1 MTSDRFR
8 FQAECANESVKDG
21 IVLNVGANT
30 DPAGLGSH
38 PNVLN
43 CDIFDHNPLGP
54 EVYPVDHIFDC
65 TEDVWPFDDNSV
77 ELVIL
82 GDIVEHMY
90 PAEFIQCM
98 KECRRV
104 SQKVCITL
112 PLDTRITDDPDYAKK
127 IEGTPKGH
135 VHVHV
140 YEEPEMRDILR
151 RTGWKVVIFQDVDY
165 GFVSHGFYIL
175 AVRDAL

>member
-1 MTSDRFR
+1 MTTDRFR
-8 FQAECANESVKDG
+8 FQAECANESCFDG
-21 IVLNVGANT
+21 IVLNIGCNT

-43 CDIFDHNPLGP
+43 CDIFDHNYDTGQTF
-54 EVYPVDHIFDC
+54 PVDHVFDC
-65 TEDVWPFDDNSV
+65 TADHWPFDDNSV

-90 PAEFIQCM
+90 PNEFAYCLQ
-98 KECRRV
+98 ECNRV

-112 PLDTRITDDPDYAKK
+112 PLDTRIEEDPDYASK
-127 IEGTPKGH
+127 IEGVPKGH

-140 YEEPEMRDILR
+140 YREQELR
-151 RTGWKVVIFQDVDY
+151 SMLDAAGFRIVIMQPVDY
-165 GFVSHGFYIL
+165 GFVPLGYYIL
-175 AVRDAL
+175 AARK